1 MPNETKVAYKY
12 SDVCLIPKK
21 GILGSRSLADT
32 SVYLGKRKFRL
43 PIIPANMRCTIDPKL
58 AHDLSQENCF
68 YIMHRFD
75 DTLAFVRRA
84 INSSHFIS
92 ISVGVTAEDKRLIGL
107 IKRSD
112 IKPEYITIDIAH
124 GHSIQA
130 LEMVAFIKSEL
141 PDTFLIA
148 GNVATTEGA
157 RELKSAG
164 AAAIK
169 VGVGQGNACTTKDK
183 TGFTMPM
190 FTCIQEIADAHLG
203 LPIIADGGIRC
214 NGDIA
219 KAISAGATMVMC
231 GSIFAECSD
240 SPSNIV
246 VGEDGTTYKLYYGSA
261 SAHNKTEHT
270 HIEGTLKRVPQNTMT
285 YSQKLEEIRQD
296 LASAISYSG
305 GKSLNDLKFVDY
317 CVYSD

>member
-1 MPNETKVAYKY
+1 MPNEAKIAYKY

-21 GILGSRSLADT
+21 GILKSRSLADT
-32 SVYLGKRKFRL
+32 SVRLGKRKFRL
-43 PIIPANMRCTIDPKL
+43 PIIPANMRCTIDTKL
-58 AHDLSQENCF
+58 AHSLAQENCF

-75 DTLAFVRRA
+75 DTLAFMRRA
-84 INSSHFIS
+84 ISSSHFIS
-92 ISVGVTAEDKRLIGL
+92 ISVGVTAEDRRLIDL
-107 IKRSD
+107 IKQSD

-130 LEMVAFIKSEL
+130 LEMVEFIKSEL
-141 PDTFLIA
+141 PETFLIA
-148 GNVATTEGA
+148 GNVATAQGA
-157 RELKSAG
+157 HELRDVG
-164 AAAIK
+164 ANAIK
-169 VGVGQGNACTTKDK
+169 VGIGQGNACTTKDK

-190 FTCIQEIADAHLG
+190 FTCIQEIASAYLG

-219 KAISAGATMVMC
+219 KAIAAGATMVMC

-240 SPSNIV
+240 SPSDIIT
-246 VGEDGTTYKLYYGSA
+246 GEDGTAYKLYYGSA
-261 SAHNKTEHT
+261 SAHNKTDHV
-270 HIEGTLKRVPQNTMT
+270 HVEGTLKRIPQNTMT

-305 GKSLNDLKFVDY
+305 GTSLDDLRHVEH
-317 CVYSD
+317 CTLS